1 MIIMIRLW
9 QSSVI
14 LFSFI
19 LGIGVL
25 HAGCSDKKY
34 LEAEEIYNKAVQAK
48 SPQEKLQLFELA
60 FKTCPSHG
68 NFSQGYYQ
76 LAKLYYDSGQKD
88 RAMEWLTEAERFKKA
103 LLDDSPEA
111 LAQTNLMLSKLY
123 KENGNT
129 EQALI
134 HLNTYRNLKP
144 GRDKELERTLLSDA
158 DKYLSVVYKPE
169 TVKKSLAI
177 DKAVARKHRAQLNR
191 IEIYFDFGKS
201 HLDDEAKK
209 RLDPVGSTLK
219 DKDFSDCVLV
229 VEGHTD
235 EVSSEQFNCRLGE
248 ERAKA
253 VTDYMKNK
261 WALTNVQLIPVSY
274 GKQNPVILREGNSKN
289 DWPNIDRFNR
299 RVVIWNSG
307 SKSETKDLNVEAT
320 LPAGPCAGQKPPR

>member
-1 MIIMIRLW
+1 MFHFL
-9 QSSVI
+9 QSLVV
-14 LFSFI
+14 LLTLI
-19 LGIGVL
+19 LGAGLL

-34 LEAEEIYNKAVQAK
+34 LEAEDVYNRALNAK
-48 SPQEKLQLFELA
+48 SPQERIQLFELA

-76 LAKLYYDSGQKD
+76 LAKLYYETGQKD
-88 RAMEWLTEAERFKKA
+88 RAMEWLTEADRFKKA
-103 LLDDSPEA
+103 LLEDSTEA
-111 LAQTNLMLSKLY
+111 LAQTNLLLSNLY
-123 KENGNT
+123 RENGNT

-144 GRDKELERTLLSDA
+144 GRNKELERILLSNS
-158 DKYLSVVYKPE
+158 DKFLSVVYLPE
-169 TVKKSLAI
+169 TVKKSLTI
-177 DKAVARKHRAQLNR
+177 DKAIARKNREQLNR

-201 HLDDEAKK
+201 ELDDEAKR

-235 EVSSEQFNCRLGE
+235 EVSSEQFNCKLGE

-261 WALTNVQLIPVSY
+261 WGLTNVQLVPVSY
-274 GKQNPVILREGNSKN
+274 GKHNPVIFREGNSKS
-289 DWPNIDRFNR
+289 DWPKIDRFNR
-299 RVVIWNSG
+299 RVAIWNTG
-307 SKSETKDLNVEAT
+307 TKSETKDLNVEAA
-320 LPAGPCAGQKPPR
+320 LPAPPCAGSKPTR